1 MGYLLF
7 INKSHQ
13 RVAFI
18 GNSYVCYI
26 LAQFHS
32 VPLIVLSNL
41 HGSGVSHLSLKKL
54 ARICLF
60 SSAMPPWAMHLS
72 TPFIHMCISYYSK
85 VSQQRESFFWACG
98 DGLSSPKSV
107 SSFFA
112 FWYARDR
119 PAAVWCKRKKILRYH
134 FGHYTGVG
142 ALLTSGWLWSKNSF
156 FLHPALLTER
166 NCKGCENR
174 NLILLILV
182 VFSVV

>member
-1 MGYLLF
+1 MILSPYLSAQIKCQFALLQAESPVLEWVMGYLLF

-18 GNSYVCYI
+18 VNSYVCHI

-60 SSAMPPWAMHLS
+60 SSAMPPWAMHWS

-119 PAAVWCKRKKILRYH
+119 PAAVCVVYTKKNLTVP
-134 FGHYTGVG
+134 FW
-142 ALLTSGWLWSKNSF
+142 ALYGGRCSPHIWLTL
-156 FLHPALLTER
+156 E
-166 NCKGCENR
+166 
-174 NLILLILV
+174 
-182 VFSVV
+182 